1 MPFVPLNFI
10 SLSAIHLNFYS
21 VSTTNI
27 PLSQIVSVSHHLG
40 HLGCLCPSGL
50 MQIFDWNARMTCH
63 CPARAPLMPSQSPPP
78 HFLTTHVPK
87 P

>member
-50 MQIFDWNARMTCH
+50 MQDIWLKCKDDMSLPLASPIDAFSVSPSPFSHYTC
-63 CPARAPLMPSQSPPP
+63 
-78 HFLTTHVPK
+78 T
-87 P
+87 